1 MKEDGDMEKIMMARG
16 ARTVVETCLRVQPD
30 ENVVIVAE
38 LSKRSIA
45 RSIANADFAAN
56 ANPMV
61 ITMLPRQRDGQE
73 PPLPVAAAMA
83 TSDAF
88 VCCVHTSITH
98 TSAVKA
104 ACEAGSRGVMLTQFT
119 EELMYRGGL
128 QADFPAARRECLF
141 VAAAL
146 GGASTVRLTTPGGTD
161 LTFSAQGR
169 RYNAMTCMVKKG
181 EFSPVP
187 TVEANV
193 SPLEETANGVIVADA
208 SIPYIGIGLLQEPVI
223 CRVKDGFITSIQG
236 GWQAQKLREDL
247 AAKEDPN
254 VYNIAELGIGL
265 NPACRFC
272 GFMLEDEG
280 VHGTAHIGIGTSI
293 TLGGTVKAAC
303 HYDLIMTKPTVTAD
317 GVVVIR
323 EGEVCLYTD
332 QR

>member
-1 MKEDGDMEKIMMARG
+1 
-16 ARTVVETCLRVQPD
+16 
-30 ENVVIVAE
+30 
-38 LSKRSIA
+38 
-45 RSIANADFAAN
+45 
-56 ANPMV
+56 
-61 ITMLPRQRDGQE
+61 
-73 PPLPVAAAMA
+73 
-83 TSDAF
+83 
-88 VCCVHTSITH
+88 
-98 TSAVKA
+98 
-104 ACEAGSRGVMLTQFT
+104 MLTQFT

>member
-1 MKEDGDMEKIMMARG
+1 
-16 ARTVVETCLRVQPD
+16 
-30 ENVVIVAE
+30 
-38 LSKRSIA
+38 
-45 RSIANADFAAN
+45 
-56 ANPMV
+56 
-61 ITMLPRQRDGQE
+61 
-73 PPLPVAAAMA
+73 MA